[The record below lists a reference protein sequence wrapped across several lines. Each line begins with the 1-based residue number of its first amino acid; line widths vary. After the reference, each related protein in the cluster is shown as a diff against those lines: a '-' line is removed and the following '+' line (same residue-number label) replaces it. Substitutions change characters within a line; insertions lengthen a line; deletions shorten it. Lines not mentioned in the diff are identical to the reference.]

1 MSGFIYG
8 VSDGLFVDVFRM
20 IARVEELEG
29 RLLFDDDTVK
39 RIAKDNEDLNNAMRM
54 TQEPAAP
61 AQESPS
67 NVTPLPA
74 L

>member
-29 RLLFDDDTVK
+29 RLLCDDDTTPFMLFDI
-39 RIAKDNEDLNNAMRM
+39 IALRR
-54 TQEPAAP
+54 
-61 AQESPS
+61 
-67 NVTPLPA
+67 LG
-74 L
+74 